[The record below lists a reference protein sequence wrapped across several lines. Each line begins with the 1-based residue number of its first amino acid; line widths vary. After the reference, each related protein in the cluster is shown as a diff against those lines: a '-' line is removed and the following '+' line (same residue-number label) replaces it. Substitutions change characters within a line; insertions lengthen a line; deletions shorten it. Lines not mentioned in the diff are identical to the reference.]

1 MNVIVWTLLFQS
13 KQILREIEN
22 NETIQEGWKTWMK
35 KSVWYLLD
43 QARDELFAVWR
54 LEQIIDETKTDEDYH
69 NDFDCEIWYS
79 VNDVVEKQFE
89 KLNNYFISLQNK

>member
-22 NETIQEGWKTWMK
+22 NATIQEGWKTWMK

-89 KLNNYFISLQNK
+89 KLNVYFLKINK

>member
-22 NETIQEGWKTWMK
+22 NQTIQEGWKTWMRVA
-35 KSVWYLLD
+35 VWYLLD

-79 VNDVVEKQFE
+79 GNDVIEKQFE
-89 KLNNYFISLQNK
+89 KLNVYFLKINK